1 MFLSDDEERRD
12 DENKEEDDDPYE
24 CIVRTLT
31 PEQFQWVP
39 YPCASFTFQ
48 ETNRELYCL
57 AHEMKVSRLSSAC
70 FTPAFFLLLD
80 FGLFV
85 SVMEDRPR
93 ISARKASL
101 RPIRRFY
108 VVPGTEQ
115 NNTVYRR
122 VEMLTS
128 SSSSCVRRASVTAE
142 DLLGS
147 F

>member
-1 MFLSDDEERRD
+1 MSDEKYVLAEER
-12 DENKEEDDDPYE
+12 
-24 CIVRTLT
+24 
-31 PEQFQWVP
+31 
-39 YPCASFTFQ
+39 AST
-48 ETNRELYCL
+48 
-57 AHEMKVSRLSSAC
+57 C
-70 FTPAFFLLLD
+70 FAAPPPA
-80 FGLFV
+80 

-115 NNTVYRR
+115 NNTVYC